1 MTTYGAMLKA
11 DLFVLA
17 EKRGIEPSASDLK
30 DELIDL
36 LEDLDLAEAEI
47 IWADAGAEEVVSH
60 HRVWPVD

>member
-1 MTTYGAMLKA
+1 MTSYGAMLKA

-30 DELIDL
+30 DDLIDL

-47 IWADAGAEEVVSH
+47 KAEAEAEEVVSH

>member
-1 MTTYGAMLKA
+1 MTYGAMLKA

-30 DELIDL
+30 DDLIDL

-47 IWADAGAEEVVSH
+47 KAVVSH

>member
-1 MTTYGAMLKA
+1 MTSYGAMLKA

-30 DELIDL
+30 DDLIDL

-47 IWADAGAEEVVSH
+47 KAEAGVEEVVSH